1 MKSDSMS
8 LVEDRDFYIE
18 NGKYVFTAFYLKNR
32 GYCCNCNCRH
42 CPYRNENTETV
53 INKAVLTG
61 KEDIII
67 GSCREE
73 TFSKEKN

>member
-18 NGKYVFTAFYLKNR
+18 NGKYVFTAFYLMNR

-73 TFSKEKN
+73 TLSKEKN

>member
-1 MKSDSMS
+1 MS

-42 CPYRNENTETV
+42 CPYSNENIETV
-53 INKAVLTG
+53 INKAVLTK
-61 KEDIII
+61 KEDIIT
-67 GSCREE
+67 GSFREE
-73 TFSKEKN
+73 TFYKEKKLTKK